1 MAQIDSSVLLPND
14 RVEQMALDGDLTQL
28 HRGDRYA
35 EEGDTFD
42 VDGTRF
48 VVTSVDERTLG
59 DLTDA
64 DARAEGSADLDA
76 YRRRLE
82 AVHDSFEWDDD
93 APVVR
98 HRFERRA
105 DES

>member
-1 MAQIDSSVLLPND
+1 MAHIDADVLLPND
-14 RVEQMALDGDLTQL
+14 RVAQMALAGDLTQL

-35 EEGDTFD
+35 DEGDTFD
-42 VDGTRF
+42 VEGTRF
-48 VVTSVDERTLG
+48 VVTAVDERTLG

-64 DARAEGSADLDA
+64 DARAEGSADLAA

-98 HRFERRA
+98 HRFEKRA
-105 DES
+105 AES

>member
-1 MAQIDSSVLLPND
+1 MATIDASDLLPNE
-14 RVEQMALDGDLTQL
+14 RVEQTALSGELTQL

-35 EEGDTFD
+35 DAGDTFEI
-42 VDGTRF
+42 DGVTF
-48 VVTSVDERTLG
+48 VVTAVDERTLG

-64 DARAEGSADLDA
+64 DARAEGSEDLAA

-93 APVVR
+93 SAVVR
-98 HRFERRA
+98 HRFERRDDA
-105 DES
+105 

>member
-1 MAQIDSSVLLPND
+1 MATIDASDLLPNE
-14 RVEQMALDGDLTQL
+14 RVEQMALSGELTQL

-35 EEGDTFD
+35 DEGDTFEI
-42 VDGTRF
+42 DGVTF
-48 VVTSVDERTLG
+48 VVTAVDERTLG

-64 DARAEGSADLDA
+64 DARAEGSEDLAA

-93 APVVR
+93 SAVVR
-98 HRFERRA
+98 HRFERRD
-105 DES
+105 DE

>member
-1 MAQIDSSVLLPND
+1 MTQIDASVLLPND
-14 RVEQMALDGDLTQL
+14 HVAQMALDGELTQL
-28 HRGDRYA
+28 HRGNRYA

-64 DARAEGSADLDA
+64 DARAEGSEDLDA

-82 AVHDSFEWDDD
+82 AVHGSFEWDDS
-93 APVVR
+93 ASVVR
-98 HRFERRA
+98 HQFEKQA